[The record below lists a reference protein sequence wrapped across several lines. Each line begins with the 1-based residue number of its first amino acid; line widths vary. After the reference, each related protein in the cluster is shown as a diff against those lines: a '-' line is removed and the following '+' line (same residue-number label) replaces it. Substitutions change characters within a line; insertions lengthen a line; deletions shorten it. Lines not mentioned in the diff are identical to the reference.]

1 MKEMNYRTVDV
12 SMQRY
17 ESGAEGQNY
26 CLSNKPLFC
35 NNVGLHKKLEMSEAE
50 KRSVCYLCFWTNIFM
65 PTNLSPSCFWFT
77 DFSFP
82 LFASVA
88 IPTFQ
93 IGHSMRK

>member
-50 KRSVCYLCFWTNIFM
+50 KRSVCYL
-65 PTNLSPSCFWFT
+65 
-77 DFSFP
+77 
-82 LFASVA
+82 
-88 IPTFQ
+88 
-93 IGHSMRK
+93 